1 MAVSMKAQSV
11 HNAASRGDIQTL
23 MQLIEEREVLLSK
36 TAAGWTLLHTIA
48 QHDHDKV
55 ACLFQ
60 DRYQLDPNAKA
71 SMKETPLHVCA
82 IYGSSKVCD
91 WLLSQGGEPDD
102 KDDNGWT
109 PIHYA
114 ARFGHQQVLEELRKE
129 HRRRTEQRMEQERRD
144 RASQRMSSRSRNA
157 EQVDDDPAA
166 NRYTDPET
174 TDGWTPLHVAARF
187 EQVDIITYLLASAAD
202 KEAKD
207 CQGWTALHVAVRHG
221 LTKVVTHLL
230 NHRLDVD
237 ARTKGSESAGHI
249 ALKYRHVGIVDVL
262 LNYGMNI
269 ETRDDKGE
277 TMLHYAARL
286 PGAQVVDKLASRGAL
301 LQAKNNNGWCALH
314 IAAQEGNL
322 EAIQALIAHGCDIDI
337 RDHEG
342 GSWLFLLHKDHY
354 SQITKF
360 LVSANAR
367 HGRLLNG
374 PRMVLK
380 GTSLIYTQE
389 PEEPSKN
396 VSCERHFAMIKYV
409 SQIASGHEFSPDKE
423 VSLSRI
429 AIATRVRLC
438 AHAPCSRARGMGYGD
453 RGSRLALCGTWVAV
467 ASSIWNCSITPA
479 SMGTWSSSPSS
490 SIKGWTSLC
499 PTLMA

>member
-1 MAVSMKAQSV
+1 MKAQSV

-207 CQGWTALHVAVRHG
+207 CQGLLCACARAWGWAARMGQGACAERAHADPGCLFSSRHVAGWTALHVAVRHG

-277 TMLHYAARL
+277 TMLQSVPHTT
-286 PGAQVVDKLASRGAL
+286 V
-301 LQAKNNNGWCALH
+301 
-314 IAAQEGNL
+314 
-322 EAIQALIAHGCDIDI
+322 
-337 RDHEG
+337 
-342 GSWLFLLHKDHY
+342 
-354 SQITKF
+354 
-360 LVSANAR
+360 
-367 HGRLLNG
+367 
-374 PRMVLK
+374 
-380 GTSLIYTQE
+380 
-389 PEEPSKN
+389 
-396 VSCERHFAMIKYV
+396 
-409 SQIASGHEFSPDKE
+409 
-423 VSLSRI
+423 
-429 AIATRVRLC
+429 
-438 AHAPCSRARGMGYGD
+438 
-453 RGSRLALCGTWVAV
+453 
-467 ASSIWNCSITPA
+467 
-479 SMGTWSSSPSS
+479 
-490 SIKGWTSLC
+490 
-499 PTLMA
+499 